1 MTTVS
6 PDDGGEPTQSGE
18 KREEGGEGEWGRGRK
33 KKMWEGRRERGVG
46 EEERGNDGEGESPA
60 LN

>member
-1 MTTVS
+1 MS
-6 PDDGGEPTQSGE
+6 PHSLERRERRGE
-18 KREEGGEGEWGRGRK
+18 RESGRGRK